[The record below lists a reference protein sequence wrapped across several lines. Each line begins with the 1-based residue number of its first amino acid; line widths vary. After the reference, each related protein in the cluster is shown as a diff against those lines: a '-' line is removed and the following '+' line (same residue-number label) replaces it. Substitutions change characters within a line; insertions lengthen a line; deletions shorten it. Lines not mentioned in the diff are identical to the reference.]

1 MVSGY
6 DRKEEV
12 VFELGRIRNNNISL
26 TKQANAY
33 NVPRLDIIANNKLYN
48 MELFIKKLWGKKYS
62 KDNYIGGTEDTLLLI
77 DYFGKQTESKLSLHK
92 ILFDIHLYILLEK
105 GFVGNGDVYFTETE
119 PHNTY
124 FDTAINVV
132 IDLSAILLENLKNSL
147 VDMNLLDGDRK
158 YSNKFT
164 ISTSQEDVRLLIKAL
179 DKFIV
184 APQDYE
190 LTEPLSE
197 KSFQKLIADCKEIS
211 NSLNEY
217 INLAITSTCAT

>member
-1 MVSGY
+1 M
-6 DRKEEV
+6 
-12 VFELGRIRNNNISL
+12 
-26 TKQANAY
+26 
-33 NVPRLDIIANNKLYN
+33 
-48 MELFIKKLWGKKYS
+48 
-62 KDNYIGGTEDTLLLI
+62 
-77 DYFGKQTESKLSLHK
+77 
-92 ILFDIHLYILLEK
+92 
-105 GFVGNGDVYFTETE
+105 
-119 PHNTY
+119 
-124 FDTAINVV
+124 